1 MYQIGKITSTHG
13 IKGEVKI
20 YDLSDFNRF
29 LVGQDIYVLISGN
42 KKVFKIEQVRAHKN
56 ILIVK
61 FVGYDNINDVLS
73 YKGLYVYSDE
83 EVDEQLDN
91 DDYHYEDIIG
101 KKVILEDQSEIGVA
115 LSLIEVPQGHLLE
128 IEKKDGKKILIPFR
142 KEFVGN
148 IDDDAIIIKPIE
160 GLLWTS
166 TLSQYFQSF
175 SNHF

>member
-20 YDLSDFNRF
+20 YDLSDFDRF
-29 LVGQDIYVLISGN
+29 LVGQKIYVLISGN
-42 KKVFKIEQVRAHKN
+42 KKEFEIEQVRPHKN

-61 FVGYDNINDVLS
+61 FVGYDNINDVLP
-73 YKGLYVYSDE
+73 YTGLYVYSDE
-83 EVDEQLDN
+83 EVDEQLEN

-101 KKVILEDQSEIGVA
+101 KKVILEDQSVVGVA

-128 IEKKDGKKILIPFR
+128 VEKNDGKKVLIPFR

-148 IDDDAIIIKPIE
+148 IDEDTIIIKPIE
-160 GLLWTS
+160 GLL
-166 TLSQYFQSF
+166 
-175 SNHF
+175 